1 MAPCELLTLC
11 SLSLDEPTSASASWK
26 GSFPNVLVVLSGVRL
41 QPSSGS
47 LCGAHW
53 VIWLEL
59 LLLDNGFFFL
69 LSLAMFVWFYVTL
82 MSWWTCQYLLISKI
96 RISHAIG
103 KKRLLLSVSFSF
115 IGLCCTK
122 AYAARKNTC
131 PHKVPFLLQ
140 WRFSLWPWEKSSR
153 FQAQIDIIIRD
164 FLPYIFE
171 VKNKKRIE

>member
-1 MAPCELLTLC
+1 MSCWPYAHCLWMSRLRHLLLGRDLFLMCLLFCQVYGC
-11 SLSLDEPTSASASWK
+11 SPAA
-26 GSFPNVLVVLSGVRL
+26 
-41 QPSSGS
+41 GS